1 MVGLVSFGCRKSVG
15 CYIKSA
21 RRGSRTISVSIIA
34 ENPKALLYAYH
45 ILMSNAKYQSCKTLV
60 LPFWFLK
67 V

>member
-1 MVGLVSFGCRKSVG
+1 MG